1 MKSWWKEE
9 EYMKE
14 AEMIDLDSYFE
25 IGVKEKDEGVTLDSS
40 MSELWRKE
48 FWLKVYKFDIFTLG
62 GWGKKE
68 KRWDGRWG
76 RWIFICFWDNP

>member
-1 MKSWWKEE
+1 MQEKKEKKVKQKMKSWWKEE

-48 FWLKVYKFDIFTLG
+48 F
-62 GWGKKE
+62 
-68 KRWDGRWG
+68 
-76 RWIFICFWDNP
+76 